1 MRKNM
6 KRNNKNKMT
15 PKAFWFGVYLIICTL
30 PAKTQCNHRLVEIA
44 AEMAGADAI
53 YIREFKV
60 KLSKGTMD
68 EPSPTGKFPVYLNK
82 GIQYRFTVANAQEY
96 QGKAI
101 VEITRRGQQY
111 AGNYDFEN
119 NSYASSFEFLCY
131 KSATYQLLINYGA
144 DKEGCSAIVM
154 NMVVQDSLEYI
165 DPSIPYKSD
174 SAEVLYMWIEN
185 ELQIASSEGKGANLE
200 VTVSQGKVEERPG
213 YFIIHPEKPGKA
225 VVQVN
230 VIRNNKIVDSDSVIY
245 FIEYPPLPTIDIDA
259 VVGSQLSL
267 RDFTTNTKVNIIPP
281 FDSKN
286 PYLLKEFSLVHENN
300 MLETYR
306 SEGDQLSL
314 EQINFIRKLSPG
326 DKIYIV
332 KALFTDPEGKTK
344 ESVKTEITIVE

>member
-1 MRKNM
+1 MIF
-6 KRNNKNKMT
+6 
-15 PKAFWFGVYLIICTL
+15 KAFWFGVCLIVCTL
-30 PAKTQCNHRLVEIA
+30 PAITQCNHRLVEIA

-82 GIQYRFTVANAQEY
+82 GVQYRFTVANAQEY

-111 AGNYDFEN
+111 AGNYDFKDTI
-119 NSYASSFEFLCY
+119 YGSSFEFLCY
-131 KSATYQLLINYGA
+131 KSATYQLLVNYGA

-154 NMVVQDSLEYI
+154 NMVVQDSLIYI

-174 SAEVLYMWIEN
+174 SAEILYMWIEN

-200 VTVSQGKVEERPG
+200 VSVSQGKVEERPG
-213 YFIIHPEKPGKA
+213 YFIILPENPGEA
-225 VVQVN
+225 VVHVN
-230 VIRNNKIVDSDSVIY
+230 VIRNNKIVDSDSVTY
-245 FIEYPPLPTIDIDA
+245 FIEYPPLPTIEFA
-259 VVGSQLSL
+259 AEVGSQLSL
-267 RDFTTNTKVNIIPP
+267 RDFTTNSKVNIISP
-281 FDSKN
+281 FGAKN
-286 PYLLKEFSLVHENN
+286 PYLLREFSIVHENN
-300 MLETYR
+300 LLATYK

-314 EQINFIRKLSPG
+314 EQINFIRKLTPG

-332 KALFTDPEGKTK
+332 KALFTDPEGNTK
-344 ESVKTEITIVE
+344 ESIKNEITIVE